1 MRHIAFPLT
10 AALLGVA
17 LLAGCDDPDAA
28 TSDAATPDAGPADA
42 APDATTPDAA
52 PLDAADPDA
61 TPDATPDAAP
71 PTPAPLGYRRDDI
84 TYTPT
89 GDATPRTIPL
99 FWWYPAADRAPF
111 RATYRLFVADGVYV
125 DAPPDIPPGAPLM
138 VFSHGRSGFA
148 QYSHFIPEHFARQG
162 WVVIAPDHIGDTVSD
177 AQDTPAIYRHRPE
190 DLRAAIDFAQ
200 NPPAGHPLAGAVGDT
215 VVLTGHSF
223 GGYTLLALAGAD
235 YAVDHWL
242 TRCAELAPPPFCG
255 DDFQARAPLYRQ
267 GFRDPRVDLAIPMA
281 PGNYDLFGEGL
292 AAVDVPVLLFT
303 ADRDASTTDALA
315 GDPIWDALPSDPRHR
330 RVRLRDGGHFSF
342 TVLCPVIGPLGRG
355 NGCDPDNI
363 APADAHAAVLA
374 YMDAFI
380 DRHLHADETGAPLLD
395 GDITL
400 RDDVTLEAKP

>member
-28 TSDAATPDAGPADA
+28 PSDAATPAAGPADA

-71 PTPAPLGYRRDDI
+71 PTPAPSA
-84 TYTPT
+84 TAATTSPTPPP
-89 GDATPRTIPL
+89 ATPP
-99 FWWYPAADRAPF
+99 RAPSPSSGGIPPP
-111 RATYRLFVADGVYV
+111 T
-125 DAPPDIPPGAPLM
+125 APPSAPPTASSSPTASTSTPPRHPPGAPLM

-281 PGNYDLFGEGL
+281 PGNYDLFGQGL

-395 GDITL
+395 GDTTL
-400 RDDVTLEAKP
+400 RDDVTIEAKP